1 MFCSEFLFADVANLI
16 KVMET
21 HTGCAVTVHNVL
33 ECEWDPRKREWLK
46 VFGKPKML
54 MKDVSELSGCVAF
67 NYMREEDD
75 DIPEGLFLYTYGW
88 SCKDLSALNNFSQE
102 WKADCVQTGRGTT
115 GVTWRGNYGYVLKTK
130 PPLVVAEN
138 VVAARR
144 GANYQKVLQEF
155 KEAGYY
161 VGDLNL
167 NSGDCGFPQDRV
179 RSYFVCV
186 RQDLA
191 TASWAEEFLAVTED
205 LKLLEPVP
213 LSRFVLPDTH
223 SYVVRVMDERKAQKM
238 KKGMKSVKA
247 KTKAKAKVKVRC
259 GKKWISDHWRLRCQL
274 GMRTAPAE
282 EPQQF
287 TDMAEANGMCDR
299 ERDLLRLVLD
309 APTTR
314 KEPLKSVELKHSAPR
329 VVKLGQRRREDC
341 TSCLLPASKMMV
353 FPPVAGSTRYL
364 TGLEALS
371 VQGIPNSFHEATQ
384 VLNDREYMSL
394 AGNAFNAGSW
404 SLVVIAALATM
415 DLSRM

>member
-16 KVMET
+16 KVLEA
-21 HTGCAVTVHNVL
+21 HTGRAVTVNNVL
-33 ECEWDPRKREWLK
+33 ECEWDARKREWLK

-54 MKDVSELSGCVAF
+54 MKDVGELSSGQAW
-67 NYMREEDD
+67 NYMSEEDD

-88 SCKDLSALNNFSQE
+88 SCKCLSALNNFSHE
-102 WKADCVQTGRGTT
+102 YKADCVRTGLGST

-138 VVAARR
+138 VNAARR
-144 GANYQKVLQEF
+144 GENYRRLLQDF
-155 KEAGYY
+155 KAAGYY

-179 RSYFVCV
+179 RSYFACV
-186 RQDLA
+186 RTDLA
-191 TASWAEEFLAVTED
+191 TTSWAEEFLAVTED
-205 LKLLEPVP
+205 LKLPEPVP

-238 KKGMKSVKA
+238 KKCMKSVKT
-247 KTKAKAKVKVRC
+247 KTKAKVKVRC
-259 GKKWISDHWRLRCQL
+259 GKKWISDHWRVRCQL

-287 TDMAEANGMCDR
+287 TDVAEANGMCDR

-329 VVKLGQRRREDC
+329 VVKLGERRREDC

-371 VQGIPNSFHEATQ
+371 VQGIPHSFHEATQ
-384 VLNDREYMSL
+384 VLKDREYMSL

-404 SLVVIAALATM
+404 SLVVISALATM